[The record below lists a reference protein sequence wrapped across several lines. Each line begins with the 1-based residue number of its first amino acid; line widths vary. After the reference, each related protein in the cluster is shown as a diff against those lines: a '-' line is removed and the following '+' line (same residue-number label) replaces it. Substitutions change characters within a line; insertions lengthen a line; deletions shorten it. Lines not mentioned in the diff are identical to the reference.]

1 MIFALVGRPGSGKS
15 TVGKIVAS
23 ETGAMYISSGDIA
36 REIASGSNEFMAS
49 LKNGAMAPEEAM
61 REKIA
66 ERIDACIDMGRDVI
80 LDGFP
85 RFIGQNIW
93 LNQRYGSITMIGFDI
108 PYQESLSRL
117 ANRGRY
123 DDGSCIQRNEFYDK
137 YTIPMFNT
145 ELRGQKT
152 YAIDA
157 EKSISSCVYE
167 TTMIIKYSGG
177 RIVSNV
183 ANSSKI

>member
-15 TVGKIVAS
+15 TVGKIVAK
-23 ETGAMYISSGDIA
+23 ETGAVYISSGDIA
-36 REIASGSNEFMAS
+36 REIANESDEFMAS
-49 LKNGAMAPEEAM
+49 LKNGAMAPEEMM

-66 ERIDACIDMGRDVI
+66 ERIDTCIDKDKDVI

-85 RFIGQNIW
+85 RFIGQNTW
-93 LNQRYGSITMIGFDI
+93 LKQRYGSVTMIGFDI
-108 PYQESLSRL
+108 PYKESIARLSS
-117 ANRGRY
+117 RGRY

-145 ELRGQKT
+145 EFRGQKT

-157 EKSISSCVYE
+157 KKSISSCVYE
-167 TTMIIKYSGG
+167 TTVIVKYGG
-177 RIVSNV
+177 QENDE
-183 ANSSKI
+183 

>member
-15 TVGKIVAS
+15 TVGKIVAK
-23 ETGAMYISSGDIA
+23 ETGAVYISSGDIA
-36 REIASGSNEFMAS
+36 REIANGSDEFMAS
-49 LKNGAMAPEEAM
+49 LKNGAMAPEEMM

-66 ERIDACIDMGRDVI
+66 ERIDACINEDKDVI

-93 LNQRYGSITMIGFDI
+93 LKQRYGSVTMIGFDI
-108 PYQESLSRL
+108 PYKESIARLSS
-117 ANRGRY
+117 RGRY

-145 ELRGQKT
+145 EFRGQKT

-157 EKSISSCVYE
+157 KKSISLCVYE
-167 TTMIIKYSGG
+167 TTMIVKYGG
-177 RIVSNV
+177 QENDE
-183 ANSSKI
+183 